1 MSNTPYGSSVQS
13 KGPVD
18 DWATDYDV
26 LDPEYVRNPYPVWDE
41 LRTGC
46 PVARSDRWGG
56 SFMPTR
62 YADVAAV
69 AHDVEHFSSRD
80 VGVVG
85 GGSEVEVEGMPEI
98 GLPPIDSDP
107 PVHGWARRL
116 ILPWFSHNR
125 VEGYEQMTRDL
136 CNELID
142 SIIAKGHGDVA
153 QDYAQRIPVRVI
165 SWMLGVPAE
174 LSDTF
179 TEWVRDTLEFGHDP
193 ERSVPAWNAIATFF
207 FGALEERKVNPGT
220 DLVSDLLKAEVE
232 GAPVPDIH
240 ILGTLALALVAGV
253 DTTWSGIGSAMWHLA
268 THDADRRRLVDEP
281 ELIPTAIE
289 ELLRAY
295 SPVTMARIVAS
306 DTEIAGCPVKAGDR
320 VLLSFAAANR
330 DPAAFE
336 QADEIV
342 IDRAQNRHIAFG
354 VGIHRC
360 AGSNLARMELRVAV
374 ETWLQRIPDF
384 RLADGAEVTWAG
396 GQVRGPRS
404 VPVQFT
410 IADG

>member
-1 MSNTPYGSSVQS
+1 MESA
-13 KGPVD
+13 PVS

-26 LDPEYVRNPYPVWDE
+26 LDPGYVRDPYPVWDE

-46 PVARSDRWGG
+46 PVAHSDRWGG

-85 GGSEVEVEGMPEI
+85 GGDAEGMPEI
-98 GLPPIDSDP
+98 GLPPIDADP

-116 ILPWFSHNR
+116 ILPWFSHTR
-125 VEGYEQMTRDL
+125 VESYEDMTRTL
-136 CNELID
+136 CNGLID
-142 SIIAKGHGDVA
+142 EIVAKGHGDAAV
-153 QDYAQRIPVRVI
+153 DYAQRIPVRVI
-165 SWMLGVPAE
+165 SWMLGVPDE
-174 LSDTF
+174 LSETF

-193 ERSVPAWNAIATFF
+193 ERSVPAWNGIATYFF
-207 FGALEERKVNPGT
+207 AALEDRRVNPGD
-220 DLVSDLLKAEVE
+220 DLISDLLRAEVD
-232 GAPVPDIH
+232 GAPVPDVH

-268 THDADRRRLVDEP
+268 THDSDRQRLVDDP
-281 ELIPTAIE
+281 SLIPTAIE

-295 SPVTMARIVAS
+295 SPVTMARVATA
-306 DTEIAGCPVKAGDR
+306 DTEIAGCPVHEGDK

-336 QADEIV
+336 RADEVI
-342 IDRAQNRHIAFG
+342 IDRAHNRHIAFG

-360 AGSNLARMELRVAV
+360 AGSNLARMEMRVAV
-374 ETWLQRIPDF
+374 ETWLQRLPDF
-384 RLADGAEVTWAG
+384 RLTEGATVTWAG

-404 VPVQFT
+404 VPVSF
-410 IADG
+410 ASVEVNS